1 MSNAFSWQGQPSIFT
16 TGKEAAHFN
25 GINSRR
31 SELASDTAVF
41 NTLTLPNSSLFL
53 PPAKVGPQRK
63 AAKAKRHGD

>member
-31 SELASDTAVF
+31 SELASDNAVS
-41 NTLTLPNSSLFL
+41 NTPIMPNSSIYL
-53 PPAKVGPQRK
+53 PPGKQGPQRTQ
-63 AAKAKRHGD
+63 AKGK